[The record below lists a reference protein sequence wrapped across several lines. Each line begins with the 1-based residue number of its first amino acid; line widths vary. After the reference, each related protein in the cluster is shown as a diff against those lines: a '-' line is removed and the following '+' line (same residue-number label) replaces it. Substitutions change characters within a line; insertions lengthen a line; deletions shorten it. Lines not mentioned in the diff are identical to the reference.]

1 MINKMQSAF
10 QFSRSFLILVLT
22 LALFSMAAGVSECQA
37 AHGIS
42 IDGKLKYNPDFKQFD
57 YTSEQAKKGGA
68 LVLHDLGS
76 FDKMNPFTL
85 KGSPPSG
92 LDNLVFETLAVS
104 SLDEPFAAY
113 GLIAKD
119 IELADDRL
127 SVIYT
132 IDENARFSD
141 GSPITPED
149 VQFSLNTMKSDAAHP
164 FYQAYLQDITG
175 SDILDKNRIRFNF
188 ARVNRELHMIAS
200 QVPIFSRKYYTEHPF
215 DDPSMD
221 PPVGSGP
228 YVVDSV
234 NPGKSI
240 TYKRNPDYWAI
251 DHSTRKGMF
260 NFDTITYKY
269 FRDQIVSV
277 EAFKANVFDFMYINI
292 AKQWA
297 RDLVG
302 PKFESKQIMK
312 EYMPH
317 RNNQG
322 MQGFVFNQRNPLFQD
337 RKVRKALGMAFD
349 FEWANNKLFFNEYT
363 RSASY
368 FSNSHLAA
376 TGLPEGL
383 ELEYLQPFKD
393 QLPPEIFTQPLTP
406 FSSNT
411 PNGIRD
417 NLRAAKNILI
427 EAGWIVEDGRL
438 VNKEGKTFEFEILLV
453 SPSFERVMAGYVNNL
468 SKLGVNASYR
478 TIDPALY
485 IDRLNRFDFAMTVH
499 VFGQSQSPGNEQRDF
514 WYSESADRQGARNL
528 IGIKDPIV
536 DQLVDKIIYATTQEE
551 LQAACKALDRVLW
564 YGYYVVPNWYVARH
578 RISYWNKFNRPE
590 TLPLYYNPIQA
601 LMTWW
606 VK

>member
-251 DHSTRKGMF
+251 DHPTRKGMF

-438 VNKEGKTFEFEILLV
+438 VDKEGKTFEFEILLV

-499 VFGQSQSPGNEQRDF
+499 VFGQSQSPGNEQRDL

>member
-251 DHSTRKGMF
+251 DHPTRKGMF

-438 VNKEGKTFEFEILLV
+438 VDKEGKPFEFEILLV

>member
-1 MINKMQSAF
+1 M
-10 QFSRSFLILVLT
+10 RSFLILS
-22 LALFSMAAGVSECQA
+22 LALAIISMVFNISESQA

-42 IDGKLKYNPDFKQFD
+42 IDGKLKYAPDFKRFD
-57 YTSEQAKKGGA
+57 YTSEQAKKGGT

-85 KGSPPSG
+85 KGSAPSG
-92 LDNLVFETLAVS
+92 LDNLVFETLAVG
-104 SLDEPFAAY
+104 SLDEPFASY

-119 IELADDRL
+119 IELAEDRL
-127 SVIYT
+127 SVTYT
-132 IDENARFSD
+132 LDEKAKFSD
-141 GSPITPED
+141 GNPITPED
-149 VQFSLNTMKSDAAHP
+149 IQFSLNTLKSDKAHP

-188 ARVNRELHMIAS
+188 ARKNRELHMIAS
-200 QVPIFSRKYYTEHPF
+200 QVPIFSKKFYTEHPF
-215 DDPSMD
+215 DDPSMT
-221 PPVGSGP
+221 PPIGSGP
-228 YVVDSV
+228 YVVDTV

-251 DHSTRKGMF
+251 DHPTRKGMF
-260 NFDTITYKY
+260 NFDTITYKV

-277 EAFKANVFDFMYINI
+277 EAFKANEFDFMYINI

-312 EYMPH
+312 EYLPH

-322 MQGFVFNQRNPLFQD
+322 MQGFLFNLRNPLFQD
-337 RKVRKALGMAFD
+337 RNVRKALGMAFD
-349 FEWANNKLFFNEYT
+349 FEWANTKLFFNEYT
-363 RSASY
+363 RSSSY
-368 FSNSHLAA
+368 FSNSDLAA

-383 ELEYLQPFKD
+383 ELEYLQPYKD
-393 QLPPEIFTQPLTP
+393 KLPPEVFSQPLVP
-406 FSSNT
+406 FSTNT

-417 NLRAAKNILI
+417 NLRAAKKILQ
-427 EAGWIVEDGRL
+427 EAGWTVQDGRL
-438 VNKEGKTFEFEILLV
+438 VNKDGTPLEFEILLV

-468 SKLGVNASYR
+468 SKLGINASYR

-499 VFGQSQSPGNEQRDF
+499 VFGQSQSPGNEQRDY
-514 WYSESADRQGARNL
+514 WYSESADRPGSRNL

-536 DQLVDKIIYATTQEE
+536 DELVDKIIYATTQEE
-551 LQAACKALDRVLW
+551 LKAACKALDRVLW

-578 RISYWNKFNRPE
+578 RISYWNKFDRPE
-590 TLPLYYNPIQA
+590 ILPLYYNPIQE
-601 LMTWW
+601 LLTWW

>member
-251 DHSTRKGMF
+251 DHPTRKGMF

-427 EAGWIVEDGRL
+427 EAGWTVEDGRL
-438 VNKEGKTFEFEILLV
+438 VDKEGKPFEFEILLV

>member
-42 IDGKLKYNPDFKQFD
+42 IDGKLKYNTDFKQFD

>member
-1 MINKMQSAF
+1 MKMKTQAAF
-10 QFSRSFLILVLT
+10 QMPLFFLIPVLVI
-22 LALFSMAAGVSECQA
+22 AVFFMSASVFECQA
-37 AHGIS
+37 SHGIS
-42 IDGKLKYNPDFKQFD
+42 IDGKLKYSPDFKQFE
-57 YTSEQAKKGGA
+57 YTSEQAKKGGT

-85 KGSPPSG
+85 KGSAPSG

-113 GLIAKD
+113 GLIANE

-132 IDENARFSD
+132 IDENAKFSD
-141 GSPITPED
+141 GSPVSPED
-149 VQFSLNTMKSDAAHP
+149 VQFSLNTLKSNAAHP

-175 SDILDKNRIRFNF
+175 SDILDANRIRFNF
-188 ARVNRELHMIAS
+188 AQKNRELHMIAS
-200 QVPIFSRKYYTEHPF
+200 QVPIFSRKFYTEHLF
-215 DDPSMD
+215 DDPSMV
-221 PPVGSGP
+221 PPLGSGP
-228 YVVDSV
+228 YIVDSV
-234 NPGKSI
+234 KQGKSI

-251 DHSTRKGMF
+251 DHPTRKGMF

-277 EAFKANVFDFMYINI
+277 EAFKANEFDFMYINI

-302 PKFESKQIMK
+302 PKFDSKQIMK
-312 EYMPH
+312 EYLPH

-322 MQGFVFNQRNPLFQD
+322 MQGFVFNLRNQLFQD
-337 RKVRKALGMAFD
+337 ANVRKALGMAFD

-363 RSASY
+363 RSSSF
-368 FSNSHLAA
+368 FSNSDLAA
-376 TGLPEGL
+376 TGIPEGL
-383 ELEYLQPFKD
+383 ELEYLKPYKD
-393 QLPPEIFTQPLTP
+393 QLPLEVFTQPLTP
-406 FSSNT
+406 FSTNT

-417 NLRAAKNILI
+417 NLREAKKILI
-427 EAGWIVEDGRL
+427 EAGWSVKDGRL
-438 VNKEGKTFEFEILLV
+438 VNSEGEPFEFEILLV

-468 SKLGVNASYR
+468 RKLGVNASYR

-485 IDRLNRFDFAMTVH
+485 IDRLNRFDFAMTVN

-514 WYSESADRQGARNL
+514 WYSASADRQGSRNL
-528 IGIKDPIV
+528 IGIKNPIV
-536 DQLVDKIIYATTQEE
+536 DKLVDKVIYATTQEE
-551 LQAACKALDRVLW
+551 LKAACKALDRVLW
-564 YGYYVVPNWYVARH
+564 YGYYVVPNWYVPRH
-578 RISYWNKFNRPE
+578 RISYWNKFNRPA
-590 TLPLYYNPIQA
+590 TLPLYYNPIQE